1 MSQMSAVR
9 TGDEGG
15 TEEVDTEAK
24 GKTDDD
30 DDLGTPPAD
39 CTLGLSQILTHN
51 LGVRGWSP
59 TGDTS
64 CSRAPDVTSDK
75 TSEGPPRELEVH
87 DPRHRS
93 APTSAAGQPYHAL
106 SGS

>member
-1 MSQMSAVR
+1 M
-9 TGDEGG
+9 E
-15 TEEVDTEAK
+15 TEAT
-24 GKTDDD
+24 GPTDDD

-39 CTLGLSQILTHN
+39 PTLGLSQILTHK
-51 LGVRGWSP
+51 LGVRGWLL

-75 TSEGPPRELEVH
+75 TSEGPPREHEVH
-87 DPRHRS
+87 DPRHQS
-93 APTSAAGQPYHAL
+93 APISASGQPYHAL